1 MSGLRTRI
9 DNLDVTLIK
18 WQKNPALR
26 NNARKK
32 IELVQ
37 FPIKPVR
44 IIRHGNQ
51 ISRKHGFINSDP
63 LTFYLDFRGVL
74 RKEALL

>member
-9 DNLDVTLIK
+9 DNLDVALIK
-18 WQKNPALR
+18 RQKNPALR

-32 IELVQ
+32 VELTQ
-37 FPIKPVR
+37 FPIKHVR
-44 IIRHGNQ
+44 IISHGNQ
-51 ISRKHGFINSDP
+51 ISRKHGFINSNP
-63 LTFYLDFRGVL
+63 LTLNLDFRGVL

>member
-1 MSGLRTRI
+1 MSGLCTRI

-18 WQKNPALR
+18 WQKNPVLR

-32 IELVQ
+32 IEFAQ
-37 FPIKPVR
+37 FPIKSVR
-44 IIRHGNQ
+44 IISHSNQ
-51 ISRKHGFINSDP
+51 ISRKHGFINSNP
-63 LTFYLDFRGVL
+63 LTLYLDFRGVL

>member
-9 DNLDVTLIK
+9 DNLDVALIK
-18 WQKNPALR
+18 RQKNPALR
-26 NNARKK
+26 DNARKK

-51 ISRKHGFINSDP
+51 ISQKHGFINSHP
-63 LTFYLDFRGVL
+63 LTLYLDFRGVL

>member
-1 MSGLRTRI
+1 MSGLCTRI
-9 DNLDVTLIK
+9 DNLDVTLIE
-18 WQKNPALR
+18 WQKNPALG

-32 IELVQ
+32 IELSQ

-44 IIRHGNQ
+44 IISHSNQ
-51 ISRKHGFINSDP
+51 ISRKHGFINSNP
-63 LTFYLDFRGVL
+63 LALYLDFRCVL